1 MPGPMPLRSL
11 SADQVLLTML
21 LVKLAVMAASATILV
36 RFRRFRQFLIF
47 EQRPRPDRLTFALSL
62 GFLLVLGVV
71 ARLLLQYD
79 AADLT
84 LEGAFI
90 AGLIDG
96 PYAGVIVGAMVGLP
110 AFVAGEY
117 AAPFF
122 AIGCG
127 FTGGGLRELCPKDVL
142 WQFSPFVFTSL
153 PRRVWQMIRSVKVDW
168 QIVLLL
174 VPIGLESI
182 RQFIGATVGNHHR
195 LFYLS
200 PGPTYSLFW
209 LAVIVLGTVLAV
221 ATPIKIWNNA
231 RIEHRLQE
239 QEKLLLAAR
248 LEALANQINPH
259 FLFNTLASISSLI
272 RTQPETARMLITKL
286 SGLLRRLLR
295 STDHFVTLRD
305 EIDAIDEYLHIESVR
320 FGPQLRVEK
329 RIHPDTLDVIVPSL
343 ILQPLVE
350 NSIKHGLSPK
360 VGGGRITITSLLHKG
375 HAVIEVVD
383 DGLGMTAEQLGRA
396 LGEGIGLSNVNERLR
411 TIYGA
416 NYALRMSS
424 VQGEGTSVSIDI
436 PEMAIPERVTA

>member
-1 MPGPMPLRSL
+1 MPGPTAL
-11 SADQVLLTML
+11 STDQVLFTTL

-36 RFRRFRQFLIF
+36 RFRRFRHFLIF
-47 EQRPRPDRLTFALSL
+47 EQRPTPDRLTFALSL
-62 GFLLVLGVV
+62 GILLATGVG
-71 ARLLLQYD
+71 ARLLLGYN

-84 LEGAFI
+84 LEGALI

-96 PYAGVIVGAMVGLP
+96 PYAGVIVGAMVGIPPL
-110 AFVAGEY
+110 FAGEWG
-117 AAPFF
+117 APFF

-127 FTGGGLRELCPKDVL
+127 FAGGGLRELCPKDVL
-142 WQFSPFVFTSL
+142 WQFSPFVFTSIH
-153 PRRVWQMIRSVKVDW
+153 RRVWKMIRSLKVDW
-168 QIVLLL
+168 QLVLLL
-174 VPIGLESI
+174 VPIGLELI
-182 RQFIGATVGNHHR
+182 RQGIGSRVGNHHR
-195 LFYLS
+195 LFYLA
-200 PGPTYSLFW
+200 PGTPWYLFW
-209 LAVIVLGTVLAV
+209 LAVILLGTVLAV

-259 FLFNTLASISSLI
+259 FLFNTLTSISSLI

-295 STDHFVTLRD
+295 STDHFVTLRE
-305 EIDAIDEYLHIESVR
+305 EIDAIDEYLHIETVR

-329 RIHPDTLDVIVPSL
+329 HIHPDTLDVIVPSL

-360 VGGGRITITSLLHKG
+360 VGGGRITITSTRHSG
-375 HAVIEVVD
+375 YAVIEVVD
-383 DGLGMTAEQLGRA
+383 DGLGMTPDQLEHA

-416 NYALRMSS
+416 HYALRLSS
-424 VQGEGTSVSIDI
+424 VPGQGTSISIEI
-436 PEMAIPERVTA
+436 PEMAIPERVIA